1 MSQRDN
7 LFLLNIGVVLTR
19 TCVLVWGKI
28 DDKRLWDWTVA
39 VTVDRAMMIAHIT
52 TAHPTM
58 VKGVAHATFAVH
70 LQASN

>member
-1 MSQRDN
+1 M
-7 LFLLNIGVVLTR
+7 
-19 TCVLVWGKI
+19 VWGKI
-28 DDKRLWDWTVA
+28 DDKTLWDWTVA
-39 VTVDRAMMIAHIT
+39 VTVDRAMMMAHIT